1 MDGSYFPIYSDGLFL
16 LVWLDPQLKMIIDIA
31 ELMPA
36 MYPSLDLVETSH
48 LDYLSNLEYTAVGL
62 CLSPD
67 VVRGSLSDHLC
78 SLHE

>member
-1 MDGSYFPIYSDGLFL
+1 
-16 LVWLDPQLKMIIDIA
+16 MIVDIA